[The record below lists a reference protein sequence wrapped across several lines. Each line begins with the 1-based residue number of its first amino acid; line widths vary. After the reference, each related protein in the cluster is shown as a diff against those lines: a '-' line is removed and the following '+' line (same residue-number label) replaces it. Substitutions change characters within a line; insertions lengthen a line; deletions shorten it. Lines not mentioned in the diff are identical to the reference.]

1 MSLSEEDIQ
10 ASAKIANLR
19 PRSMANDSAHYFRNR
34 TVLEAHGDLSGIG
47 QIAACPPPGRGERG
61 RFVPLLDAA
70 GCLDAD
76 IYIVPFGD
84 GALID
89 VHVELAEAVV
99 DRLSAIEG
107 VAAIDRTAG
116 DRWRILGELPDQKG
130 SVTPF
135 ETIRFADPRRRE
147 LGARVLRD
155 AAEPEGLD
163 WRHAR
168 KWDGHALRLGLL
180 PDHRCIIGKGVKP
193 VEAGYHRLLGAA
205 ENPPTGDVLRRVLP
219 VRINIYDPVPA
230 IVAGAPI
237 LVDDV
242 EIGTMLD
249 QEGVCGI
256 ALVTIAP
263 WRHAT
268 AEGLQL
274 LCAGLPVLIT
284 WPTWLASECEG
295 RVGPA
300 AGLI

>member
-34 TVLEAHGDLSGIG
+34 TVLQAHGDLSGIA
-47 QIAACPPPGRGERG
+47 QITACPPPSRGERG

-76 IYIVPFGD
+76 LYIVPND
-84 GALID
+84 SGALID
-89 VHVELAEAVV
+89 VHADLADAVAE
-99 DRLSAIEG
+99 RLAAIEG
-107 VAAIDRTAG
+107 VTEVDRTAG
-116 DRWRILGELPDQKG
+116 ERWRVLGELPDQKG
-130 SVTPF
+130 ADTPY

-180 PDHRCIIGKGVKP
+180 PDHRCIIGKGIKSA
-193 VEAGYHRLLGAA
+193 EAGYHRILGTADH
-205 ENPPTGDVLRRVLP
+205 PPKEAILRRVLP

-230 IVAGAPI
+230 IMAGAPI
-237 LVDDV
+237 LADDV

-256 ALVTIAP
+256 ALVTIEP
-263 WRHAT
+263 WRHAIT
-268 AEGLQL
+268 QGQQL

-284 WPTWLASECEG
+284 WPTWLSSESEG

-300 AGLI
+300 GGLI